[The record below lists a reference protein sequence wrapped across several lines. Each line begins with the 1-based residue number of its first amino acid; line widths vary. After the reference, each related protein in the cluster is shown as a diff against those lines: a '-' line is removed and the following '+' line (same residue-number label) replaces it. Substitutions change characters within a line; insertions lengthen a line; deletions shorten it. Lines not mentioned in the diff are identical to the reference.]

1 MKELPFSSSV
11 FQFLCLKLN
20 ATYSPK
26 AKLVILSFIVL
37 LVGSGCSG
45 SNKRVSLEDFKS
57 VEKNEQSEINQQ
69 IANSAALS
77 KADLS
82 SSLYRLGAG
91 DILELTV
98 FQVEALNTKVRVN
111 GRGEIIL
118 PLLGKLDVK
127 DKPVS
132 EVEDEITLRLAQDYL
147 QDPQVS
153 LFIEEYRSQQITV
166 MGAVEQ
172 PNVYSVRQSRSIF
185 EMLSLAGGL
194 KEEASDQI
202 RVTTTQPDPET
213 GQPVKQNLILSV
225 KRLLAGAEAASYLRL
240 AGGDSILVPRAGVVF
255 VEGAVD
261 KPGSYPMEGETS
273 VLKAIA
279 LAGGVPWEGNQGR
292 VQVVRDIAGE
302 SFAIDV
308 NLKKVRNQKA
318 EDIVLRD
325 GDIVVVSYSAP
336 KRFLSGFFK
345 TAGQIFG
352 YRLD

>member
-1 MKELPFSSSV
+1 MKIILPQSEAKAV
-11 FQFLCLKLN
+11 FLSRRLHGFRVVVVALIT
-20 ATYSPK
+20 AT
-26 AKLVILSFIVL
+26 FITACG
-37 LVGSGCSG
+37 GS
-45 SNKRVSLEDFKS
+45 KRLAAVDRFKS
-57 VEKNEQSEINQQ
+57 AQEGEHSEINER
-69 IANSAALS
+69 IANSAVRA

-82 SSLYRLGAG
+82 SNLYKLGAG

-127 DKPVS
+127 GKS
-132 EVEDEITLRLAQDYL
+132 ITEVEDEVTRLLREDYL

-153 LFIEEYRSQQITV
+153 MFIEEYRSQQITI
-166 MGAVEQ
+166 MGSVEQ

-194 KEEASDQI
+194 KEDASDQI
-202 RVTTTQPDPET
+202 RVTTSQLDPET
-213 GQPVKQNLILSV
+213 GEPQKQHLILSV
-225 KRLLAGAEAASYLRL
+225 KRLLAGADAASYLRL
-240 AGGDSILVPRAGVVF
+240 SGGDSILVPRAGVVF
-255 VEGAVD
+255 VEGAVK

-292 VQVVRDIAGE
+292 VQVVRDISGE

-308 NLKKVRNQKA
+308 NLGKVRNQKA
-318 EDIVLRD
+318 DDVALRD
-325 GDIVVVSYSAP
+325 GDIVVVSYSGA
-336 KRFLSGFFK
+336 KRLVSGFFR
-345 TAGQIFG
+345 TAGQILG
-352 YRLD
+352 YRLN